1 MCHPTDKRKAER
13 ANDSEPR
20 KAKTPKLILLKKLPP
35 VTTDNTNGLVKKFRE
50 EITLTASS
58 TWSGWP
64 PENATD
70 DNIKSSWFSGKNDAA
85 AKGTT
90 PWLQVNFPRDVVVK
104 RVTILGNR
112 DPEWLIGFTILKG
125 SVTLYDQAGKVLKHE
140 QNKGTG
146 NFRDFDFQF
155 EEPVGSVRGVRF
167 TSLAD
172 QGDQTEFGDI
182 AIAQIQVE

>member
-1 MCHPTDKRKAER
+1 MRP
-13 ANDSEPR
+13 SSP
-20 KAKTPKLILLKKLPP
+20 
-35 VTTDNTNGLVKKFRE
+35 
-50 EITLTASS
+50 TASS
-58 TWSGWP
+58 IWTGWP

-70 DNIKSSWFSGKNDAA
+70 ENIKTSWFSGKNDAA

-90 PWLQVNFPRDVVVK
+90 PWLQVNFPRDVAVK

-112 DPEWLIGFTILKG
+112 DPEWLIGFTILEG
-125 SVTLYDQAGKVLKHE
+125 SVTLYDESGKVLKHE

-146 NFRDFDFQF
+146 NYRDFDFQF
-155 EEPVGSVRGVRF
+155 EEPIARVRGVRF

-182 AIAQIQVE
+182 AIAEIQVE